1 MTPTTTS
8 GSSRASALPLAD
20 AKGGRE
26 PEQPAPRFIA
36 FLPAGVS
43 AEEVTATAYD
53 SARNAVGTAIWPD
66 LDDLAGAP

>member
-1 MTPTTTS
+1 M
-8 GSSRASALPLAD
+8 RKA
-20 AKGGRE
+20 GGN
-26 PEQPAPRFIA
+26 PNNPRRVFIA
-36 FLPAGVS
+36 FLPTGVS